1 MVLTKLRVLKRQ
13 VKNSEYDDDEVWIG
27 FQDESLNCGI
37 SFIMILPVNRS

>member
-27 FQDESLNCGI
+27 FQMNLSTVVFP
-37 SFIMILPVNRS
+37 S